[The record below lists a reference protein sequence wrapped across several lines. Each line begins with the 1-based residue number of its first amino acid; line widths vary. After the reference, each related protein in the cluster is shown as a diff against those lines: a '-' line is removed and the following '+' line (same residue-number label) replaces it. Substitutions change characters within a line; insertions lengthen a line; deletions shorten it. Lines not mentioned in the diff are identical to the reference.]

1 MRCHNRSSNFWVNS
15 QEKLG
20 RGRWANPDGR
30 KVVRAIS
37 QPRKERASKNF
48 INQIKPVKY
57 RLKSKLVIRVRQPG
71 SPDGGADFPRSWEEE
86 TFVPA
91 LVRRKGGLIS
101 KISALKSRREPPIGS
116 CRETVAGGR
125 KQPEGKTGGRLFNGP
140 PCGRDAVKNQ
150 NPRKG

>member
-15 QEKLG
+15 QETLG

-30 KVVRAIS
+30 KVVRAIR
-37 QPRKERASKNF
+37 QPPQKERASKNF
-48 INQIKPVKY
+48 INPIKPVKH
-57 RLKSKLVIRVRQPG
+57 RLKSKVVIRVRRPVA
-71 SPDGGADFPRSWEEE
+71 PDGGADFPRSWEEE

-91 LVRRKGGLIS
+91 LVRREGGMMA

-125 KQPEGKTGGRLFNGP
+125 KRPEGKTGGRLFEGP
-140 PCGRDAVKNQ
+140 PNGRDAV
-150 NPRKG
+150 